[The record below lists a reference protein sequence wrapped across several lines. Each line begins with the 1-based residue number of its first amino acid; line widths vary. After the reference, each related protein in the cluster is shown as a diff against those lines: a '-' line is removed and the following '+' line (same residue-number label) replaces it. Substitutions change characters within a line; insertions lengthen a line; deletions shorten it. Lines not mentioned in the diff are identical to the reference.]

1 MSIECPANVST
12 LSDGSPACLDSSGN
26 LVAWQAVPA
35 FDISQLDTAQAGE
48 AFAAAFVI
56 VGTCWAIGKA
66 VGLVLSVVRH

>member
-12 LSDGSPACLDSSGN
+12 LPDGSPACLDSSGG
-26 LVAWQAVPA
+26 VVSWQVVPS

-66 VGLVLSVVRH
+66 VGLILQQIRR